1 MQSTLPH
8 PGAKTIKRWRLPIIK
23 ASQPPRLD
31 RLPGF
36 NPISPIT
43 TRLGRSSKP
52 YLGPSIANFFR
63 EHDINTQHQHDEHT
77 NFTFLR
83 QRA

>member
-8 PGAKTIKRWRLPIIK
+8 PRAKTIKRWRLPIIN
-23 ASQPPRLD
+23 ASQPQRLD

-36 NPISPIT
+36 KPITPIT

-52 YLGPSIANFFR
+52 YLGSSVANFFR
-63 EHDINTQHQHDEHT
+63 EHDIDAQHQHNEHA
-77 NFTFLR
+77 NFTILR
-83 QRA
+83 QPA